1 MILKAGVTGF
11 GKNRL
16 LTLME
21 ITNVLKN
28 INFPYI
34 YSNILEPKMDTNYF
48 SIDIIN
54 KKTGIDFKL
63 LINGIYFIMAGVTT
77 KSKWMELIFIDL
89 PEDFIKQTKNDE
101 IIFLNKSI
109 LNTCVPT
116 NEIEVL
122 KREEKEQI
130 KYWGSKTYGEI
141 IFNGYD

>member
-1 MILKAGVTGF
+1 
-11 GKNRL
+11 
-16 LTLME
+16 
-21 ITNVLKN
+21 
-28 INFPYI
+28 
-34 YSNILEPKMDTNYF
+34 MDTNYF